1 MHSPFVLHS
10 FSTFS
15 SSSSPSQLM
24 PYLMFSLQLNDA
36 KARREIGYKN
46 VISIE
51 DGLKEMKDL
60 I

>member
-1 MHSPFVLHS
+1 
-10 FSTFS
+10 
-15 SSSSPSQLM
+15 M